1 MEPACFHNGWGPND
15 GAKTPVA
22 PHPSFGTIAVPRN
35 APRRKGTP
43 RRCSAVPALV
53 SIALP
58 YPATVELAAP
68 VKVDASVAFRGN
80 RYSVPPGQ
88 SGVEMQ
94 LRHRLGSATLEI
106 FSPAGG
112 RVGHHRLAPAGAG
125 ALVRSAE
132 HRVALEA
139 VVLSAFTTAN
149 PCERKGNYP
158 PGPEARVEATKLLAD
173 LGPEVVVDLGAYAE
187 LIEAPPTAPA
197 EEVGA

>member
-1 MEPACFHNGWGPND
+1 
-15 GAKTPVA
+15 
-22 PHPSFGTIAVPRN
+22 
-35 APRRKGTP
+35 
-43 RRCSAVPALV
+43 LV

-68 VKVDASVAFRGN
+68 VNVDASVAFRGN
-80 RYSVPPGQ
+80 RYSVPPGL

-132 HRVALEA
+132 HPVALEA

-158 PGPEARVEATKLLAD
+158 PGPDARVEATKLLAD